1 MGNFL
6 EGSRETSAR
15 PEVVWDII
23 ANVDA
28 WPETFTPY
36 LEEAHLEGDIEVGA
50 KGWVQT
56 KIPIPRSHFE
66 ITGVDEGRSWEWTG
80 KIMWL
85 TMRFDHVVEPIDD
98 SLTRIFFDVDV
109 DGPMAGAFRPIPRT
123 QYRPN
128 MNLALD
134 TLVTEAEIRSSG

>member
-15 PEVVWDII
+15 PEVVWDIL
-23 ANVDA
+23 ADVDA
-28 WPETFTPY
+28 WPETFAPH
-36 LEEAHLEGDIEVGA
+36 LEEAHLEGGIEVGA

-56 KIPIPRSHFE
+56 RIPIPRSHFVVTSVE
-66 ITGVDEGRSWEWTG
+66 ERRSWTWTG

-85 TMRFDHVVEPIDD
+85 TMRFGHIVEAIDD
-98 SLTRIFFDVDV
+98 SRTRILFDIDV
-109 DGPMAGAFRPIPRT
+109 DGPMAGVFRPLFRL

-134 TLVTEAEIRSSG
+134 RLVREAEKRGP

>member
-6 EGSRETSAR
+6 EGTRETTAKA
-15 PEVVWDII
+15 EIVWDIL
-23 ANVDA
+23 ADVDA

-36 LEEAHLEGDIEVGA
+36 LREAHLEGGVAVGS

-56 KIPIPRSHFE
+56 KVPIPKSHFE
-66 ITGVDEGRSWEWTG
+66 ITTVEEGLSWEWTG

-85 TMRFDHVVEPIDD
+85 TMRFDHRVEKTDD
-98 SLTRIFFDVDV
+98 SLTQIHFDVDL
-109 DGPMAGAFRPIPRT
+109 DGALAGIFRPLFRT

-134 TLVTEAEIRSSG
+134 TLVDEAEKRSRP